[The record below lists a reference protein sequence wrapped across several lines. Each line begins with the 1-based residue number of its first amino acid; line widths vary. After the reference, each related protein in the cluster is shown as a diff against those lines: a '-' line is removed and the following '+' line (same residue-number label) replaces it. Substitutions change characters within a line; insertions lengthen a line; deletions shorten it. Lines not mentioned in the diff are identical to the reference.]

1 MKSAGIDIG
10 SRTVKLAI
18 FEDGRLLTAKKRE
31 NSFDPLTV
39 CRELLAGEEFDC
51 ITATGYGRHLFA
63 EKTGANT
70 VSELK
75 ANAAGAHWLFPSCR
89 TVIDIGGQDTKVLSV
104 DGEGRLLRFE
114 MNDKCAAGTGRF
126 IEVMAMALAT
136 QVADF
141 ASLAKASAQAYP
153 ISSTCTVF
161 AESEVVSLIA
171 RGVGRSEIAR
181 GIVESIAVRTASLAQ
196 RVGAADD
203 VLFAGGVA
211 LNQAVVD
218 ALAARL
224 RVQPHVPE
232 DPQIVAAI
240 GCALQGNTAVR
251 RADRGG
257 LATAEPE

>member
-31 NSFDPLTV
+31 NSFDPLMV
-39 CRELLAGEEFDC
+39 CRELLAGEEFDR

-63 EKTGANT
+63 DATDAGT

-75 ANAAGAHWLFPSCR
+75 AAAAGAHWLFPSCR

-104 DGEGRLLRFE
+104 DSDGRLLRFE

-126 IEVMAMALAT
+126 IEVMAMALT
-136 QVADF
+136 IQVADF
-141 ASLAKASAQAYP
+141 ASLAKATPEAYP

-171 RGVGRSEIAR
+171 RGVGRSQIAR
-181 GIVESIAVRTASLAQ
+181 GIVESIAIRTASLVQ
-196 RVGAADD
+196 RVGAAHE
-203 VLFAGGVA
+203 VVFAGGVA
-211 LNQAVVD
+211 LNQAVGD

-224 RVQPHVPE
+224 RVQLHVPE

-240 GCALQGNTAVR
+240 GCALQGSTAVR
-251 RADRGG
+251 QADRAAVGSRIG
-257 LATAEPE
+257 